1 MSRFLYVYLKK
12 GLKMLPGEVGDLMH
26 EMVLLILKLSSPLL
40 LTGLVVGVVVSLVQ
54 ALIQVQ
60 EQTLTFVPKL
70 FAIFACLI
78 LCMSFM
84 ANALMRFTEHL
95 FIIMTKLG

>member
-1 MSRFLYVYLKK
+1 V
-12 GLKMLPGEVGDLMH
+12 LPGEVGDLLR
-26 EMVLLILKLSSPLL
+26 ETVFLILKLSSPLL
-40 LTGLVVGVVVSLVQ
+40 LTGLVVGVVISLIQ

-84 ANALMRFTEHL
+84 ANSLVRFTEHL
-95 FIIMTKLG
+95 FVMITKLG

>member
-1 MSRFLYVYLKK
+1 
-12 GLKMLPGEVGDLMH
+12 MLPGEVGDLLR
-26 EMVLLILKLSSPLL
+26 ETVFLILKLSSPLL
-40 LTGLVVGVVVSLVQ
+40 LTGLVVGVVISLIQ

-84 ANALMRFTEHL
+84 ANSLVRFTEHL
-95 FIIMTKLG
+95 FAMIAKLG

>member
-1 MSRFLYVYLKK
+1 
-12 GLKMLPGEVGDLMH
+12 MLPGEVGDLLR
-26 EMVLLILKLSSPLL
+26 ETVFLILKLSSPLL
-40 LTGLVVGVVVSLVQ
+40 LTGLVVGVAISLVQ

-78 LCMSFM
+78 LCMGFM
-84 ANALMRFTEHL
+84 ATTLIRFTEHI
-95 FIIMTKLG
+95 FMMITKLG

>member
-1 MSRFLYVYLKK
+1 
-12 GLKMLPGEVGDLMH
+12 MLPGEVGDLLR
-26 EMVLLILKLSSPLL
+26 ETIYLILKLSSPLL
-40 LTGLVVGVVVSLVQ
+40 LTGLVVGVVISLVQ

-78 LCMSFM
+78 LCMGFM
-84 ANALMRFTEHL
+84 AHNLMQFTERL
-95 FIIMTKLG
+95 FVHMARLG

>member
-1 MSRFLYVYLKK
+1 V
-12 GLKMLPGEVGDLMH
+12 LPGEVGDLLR
-26 EMVLLILKLSSPLL
+26 EAVFLILKMSSPLL
-40 LTGLVVGVVVSLVQ
+40 LTGLVVGVTISLVQ

-78 LCMSFM
+78 LFMGFM
-84 ANALMRFTEHL
+84 ANALMRFTERL
-95 FIIMTKLG
+95 FMLMTKLG

>member
-1 MSRFLYVYLKK
+1 
-12 GLKMLPGEVGDLMH
+12 MLPGEVGDLLR
-26 EMVLLILKLSSPLL
+26 ETVFLILKLSSPLL
-40 LTGLVVGVVVSLVQ
+40 LTGLVVGVVISLVQ

-78 LCMSFM
+78 LCMGFM
-84 ANALMRFTEHL
+84 ANTLMRFTEHL
-95 FIIMTKLG
+95 FVMITKLG

>member
-1 MSRFLYVYLKK
+1 
-12 GLKMLPGEVGDLMH
+12 MLPGEVGDLLR
-26 EMVLLILKLSSPLL
+26 EAVFLILKLSSPLL
-40 LTGLVVGVVVSLVQ
+40 LTGLVVGVVISLIQ

-78 LCMSFM
+78 LCMGFM
-84 ANALMRFTEHL
+84 ANNLVRFTEHL
-95 FIIMTKLG
+95 FMMITKLG

>member
-1 MSRFLYVYLKK
+1 
-12 GLKMLPGEVGDLMH
+12 MLPGEVGDLLR
-26 EMVLLILKLSSPLL
+26 ETVFLILKLSSPLL
-40 LTGLVVGVVVSLVQ
+40 LTGLVVGVVISLVQ

-84 ANALMRFTEHL
+84 ANALMRFTEHIFL
-95 FIIMTKLG
+95 TIAKLG